1 MATNVGVLPV
11 AGIQI
16 DYTEELEKIS
26 TFLSTFVPPPRARR
40 DLPAD
45 DDEEAEED
53 LADEIND
60 LDVDDNDEREERSKA
75 KYMKVLRRVA
85 NRQTAEVVIDLA
97 DLRKVSRLVVE
108 VADDSSRTIHRCCT
122 IF

>member
-16 DYTEELEKIS
+16 DYAEELEKIS
-26 TFLSTFVPPPRARR
+26 DFLSRYVPPPRARR

-53 LADEIND
+53 LADDIND
-60 LDVDDNDEREERSKA
+60 LGVDDDDERGQRSKA

-97 DLRKVSRLVVE
+97 DLRKVRRLDV
-108 VADDSSRTIHRCCT
+108 
-122 IF
+122 